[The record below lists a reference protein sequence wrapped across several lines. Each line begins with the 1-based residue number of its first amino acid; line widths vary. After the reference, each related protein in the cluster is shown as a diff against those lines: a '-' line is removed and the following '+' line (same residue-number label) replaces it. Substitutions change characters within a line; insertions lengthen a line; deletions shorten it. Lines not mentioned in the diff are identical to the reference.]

1 MNDFIKLFN
10 AGGVVMYPLLLISI
24 LIIALAGERLY
35 FWSKIGNRQKQ
46 LIQTVLDLYQNQ
58 SNLAIDRLKGERD
71 LPIARI
77 FMAAI
82 CLKNPTPEAFKLA
95 IENEAHAEVPILRR
109 FINVFDAAISL
120 APLLG
125 LLGTVTGLITSFA
138 SLKIGQ
144 SGASSSVNVVG
155 GISEALVST
164 ASGVIVAVIASIC
177 ANVFRGLYQQQIA
190 QISESTGQLELIH
203 RCRWDEE
210 RSMSKYQITGNDYRS
225 NPNRET

>member
-1 MNDFIKLFN
+1 MNFAKIFTD
-10 AGGVVMYPLLLISI
+10 GGFVMYPLLLASI
-24 LIIALAGERLY
+24 LVITLAIERLY

-46 LIQTVLDLYQNQ
+46 LIHTVLDLYQNQ
-58 SNLAIDRLKGERD
+58 SPLVFDRLEYEQD

-82 CLKNPTPEAFKLA
+82 GLKSPTPEAFRLA
-95 IENEAHAEVPILRR
+95 IENEAHAEIPILRR
-109 FINVFDAAISL
+109 FINIFDAVISL

-125 LLGTVTGLITSFA
+125 LLGTVTGLISSFA

-144 SGASSSVNVVG
+144 GGGSSSSNVVG

-164 ASGVIVAVIASIC
+164 ASGVIVAILASIC
-177 ANVFRGLYQQQIA
+177 ANLFRGLYQRQLSQIH
-190 QISESTGQLELIH
+190 ESTGQLELIH

-210 RSMSKYQITGNDYRS
+210 RIS
-225 NPNRET
+225 NK

>member
-1 MNDFIKLFN
+1 MNFIKIF
-10 AGGVVMYPLLLISI
+10 ADGGVVMYPLLFASVLVIT
-24 LIIALAGERLY
+24 LAIERLY

-46 LIQTVLDLYQNQ
+46 LIRVVLDLYQNQ
-58 SNLAIDRLKGERD
+58 SPLAFDKLKREQD

-82 CLKNPTPEAFKLA
+82 TLKNPTPEAFRLA
-95 IENEAHAEVPILRR
+95 IENEAHAEIPILRR
-109 FINVFDAAISL
+109 FINVFDAVISL

-144 SGASSSVNVVG
+144 ASGSSSSNVVS

-164 ASGVIVAVIASIC
+164 ASGVIVAILASIC
-177 ANVFRGLYQQQIA
+177 ANLFRGLYQQQLS
-190 QISESTGQLELIH
+190 QIYESTGQLELIH

-210 RSMSKYQITGNDYRS
+210 RIS
-225 NPNRET
+225 NEILGD

>member
-1 MNDFIKLFN
+1 MSFVKIFTD
-10 AGGVVMYPLLLISI
+10 GGVVMYPLLLASI
-24 LIIALAGERLY
+24 LVITLAIERLY

-46 LIQTVLDLYQNQ
+46 LICTVLDLYQNQ
-58 SNLAIDRLKGERD
+58 SPLVFDKLKCEQD

-82 CLKNPTPEAFKLA
+82 VLKNPTPEAFRLA
-95 IENEAHAEVPILRR
+95 IENEAHAEIPILRR
-109 FINVFDAAISL
+109 FINVFDAVISL

-125 LLGTVTGLITSFA
+125 LLGTVTGLISAFA

-144 SGASSSVNVVG
+144 GGGSSSSNVVG

-164 ASGVIVAVIASIC
+164 ASGVIVAILASIC
-177 ANVFRGLYQQQIA
+177 ANLFRGLYQQQLS
-190 QISESTGQLELIH
+190 QIHEAAGQLELIH

-210 RSMSKYQITGNDYRS
+210 RSIN
-225 NPNRET
+225 E